1 MNNNFIEYESNGNR
15 NKTLSIKEFLGEIKP
30 YLKYII
36 NTLKKSDTWK
46 NQLTTVINF
55 ISSKDICQKRI
66 IHPKCGNMEII
77 TYDKEMKFPDN
88 FLNQFLID
96 IRLGCKHQ

>member
-1 MNNNFIEYESNGNR
+1 MKVMAVG
-15 NKTLSIKEFLGEIKP
+15 TKP
-30 YLKYII
+30 YQLKSFLVNLKYII

-88 FLNQFLID
+88 FLNHFLID